1 MNIGIVLALIATTL
15 LVAALP
21 RIRATTLI
29 SPWCWLVTAIWA
41 IAIAHLIPNEGLS
54 ATDRHWYEAIQ
65 YSAHSLIFCPF
76 MSLLG
81 ARRPQ
86 NRMWEMVVITLW
98 FILVLPALEAVIVRP
113 GQNYDTQGIRAWFMM
128 ILIFVSSMNLILGR
142 FWICGILIG
151 CAQFALVNSH
161 LPSWLQIQSTA
172 MVPWGLGFAIA
183 ALIAMFAL
191 RKPDRSKMR
200 VENQVWLDYR
210 DMFGGMWALRIRERI
225 NVTAKMNDWDL
236 RLEWHG
242 FTAADGTPLP
252 DTLPADTQRIL
263 HLNFWN
269 LMRKF
274 VNQSWIDQ
282 RLES

>member
-1 MNIGIVLALIATTL
+1 MNIGIILALIATAL

-21 RIRATTLI
+21 RVRGTTLL

-41 IAIAHLIPNEGLS
+41 IAVVHLIPDEGLS
-54 ATDRHWYEAIQ
+54 ATGRHWHEAIQ

-98 FILVLPALEAVIVRP
+98 FILVLPALEVVIVRP

-128 ILIFVSSMNLILGR
+128 ILIFVSSMNIILGR

-151 CAQFALVNSH
+151 CAQFALVNAH
-161 LPSWLQIQSTA
+161 LPSWLQFQSTA

-191 RKPDRSKMR
+191 PKPDRSKMR
-200 VENQVWLDYR
+200 VEDQVWLDYR

-225 NVTAKMNDWDL
+225 NVTAKINDWDL
-236 RLEWHG
+236 RLEWDG
-242 FTAADGTPLP
+242 FTAADGTLLP
-252 DTLPADTQRIL
+252 DILPIETQRTL

-282 RLES
+282 RLKS

>member
-1 MNIGIVLALIATTL
+1 MNIGIILALIATTL

-21 RIRATTLI
+21 RVRGTTLL

-41 IAIAHLIPNEGLS
+41 IAVVHLTPTEGLS
-54 ATDRHWYEAIQ
+54 ATDRHWHEAIQ

-128 ILIFVSSMNLILGR
+128 ILIFVSSMNIILGR

-151 CAQFALVNSH
+151 CAQFALINTH

-183 ALIAMFAL
+183 ALIAMFTL

-225 NVTAKMNDWDL
+225 NVTAKINDWDL
-236 RLEWHG
+236 RLEWDG

-252 DTLPADTQRIL
+252 DILPAETQRTL

-282 RLES
+282 RLKS

>member
-1 MNIGIVLALIATTL
+1 M
-15 LVAALP
+15 
-21 RIRATTLI
+21 
-29 SPWCWLVTAIWA
+29 AIWA
-41 IAIAHLIPNEGLS
+41 IAVVHLIPIEGLS
-54 ATDRHWYEAIQ
+54 ATDRHWHEAIQ

-128 ILIFVSSMNLILGR
+128 ILIFVSSMNIILGR
-142 FWICGILIG
+142 FWICGFLIG
-151 CAQFALVNSH
+151 CAQFALVNAH

-225 NVTAKMNDWDL
+225 NATAKMNDWDL
-236 RLEWHG
+236 RLEWDG

-274 VNQSWIDQ
+274 VSQSWIDQ
-282 RLES
+282 RLKSSGNVDRSGDPR